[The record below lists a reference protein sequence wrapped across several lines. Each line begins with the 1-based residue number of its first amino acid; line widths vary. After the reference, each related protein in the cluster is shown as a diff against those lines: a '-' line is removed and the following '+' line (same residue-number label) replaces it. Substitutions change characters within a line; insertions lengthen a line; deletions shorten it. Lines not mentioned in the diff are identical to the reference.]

1 MLPELPIAR
10 SRVAGRLLELGATD
24 LAFGR
29 REAQLLLRAAHLEVD
44 EPDLMELLRRTE
56 GWAAGLH
63 LAGLF
68 LECGPG
74 ERRAVADFGGDDRF
88 VADYFRFEH
97 LSRLGRAELRF
108 LT

>member
-1 MLPELPIAR
+1 MIQTGEPD
-10 SRVAGRLLELGATD
+10 LLELLG
-24 LAFGR
+24 
-29 REAQLLLRAAHLEVD
+29 
-44 EPDLMELLRRTE
+44 RTE

-68 LECGPG
+68 LEGGPG
-74 ERRAVADFGGDDRF
+74 ERRAVTDFAGDDRF

-108 LT
+108 LTRSSVLDSMS